1 MFKKWAPFHTH
12 IQFVLQ
18 KHWCRVSLRAPQPT
32 LFISCCEDNCLELRM
47 FFLLIDVYTFPNQ
60 SLEQGDRIKR
70 KYRDIVSALYMSKQ

>member
-1 MFKKWAPFHTH
+1 
-12 IQFVLQ
+12 
-18 KHWCRVSLRAPQPT
+18 
-32 LFISCCEDNCLELRM
+32 M